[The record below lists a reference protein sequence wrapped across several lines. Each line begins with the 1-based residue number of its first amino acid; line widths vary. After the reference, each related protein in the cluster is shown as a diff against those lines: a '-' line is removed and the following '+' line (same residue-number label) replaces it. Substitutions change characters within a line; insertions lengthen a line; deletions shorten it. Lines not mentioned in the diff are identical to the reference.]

1 MAKGLLLS
9 VASCAVIDG
18 ASLLLYVTI
27 ERGEDAIEGLRDDRA
42 TQESRTQARASC
54 G

>member
-9 VASCAVIDG
+9 VASCAVIYG

-27 ERGEDAIEGLRDDRA
+27 DREK
-42 TQESRTQARASC
+42 TQ
-54 G
+54 